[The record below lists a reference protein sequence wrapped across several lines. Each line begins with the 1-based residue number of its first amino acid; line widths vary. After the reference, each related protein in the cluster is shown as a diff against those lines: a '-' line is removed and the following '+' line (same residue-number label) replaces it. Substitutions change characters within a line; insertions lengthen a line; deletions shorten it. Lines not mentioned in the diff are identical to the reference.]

1 MRERRNRR
9 LFPLYRRIEL
19 LLLLLLV
26 LLLQYPVEVGAVRI
40 KGVAPAAV
48 DATAATA
55 TSAAHGRRLRNLAI
69 AHLAAHHAAGR
80 VL

>member
-1 MRERRNRR
+1 MRERWDRR
-9 LFPLYRRIEL
+9 LFPLYRRVKL

-26 LLLQYPVEVGAVRI
+26 LLLQYPVEVGAVRVER
-40 KGVAPAAV
+40 VAPAAV
-48 DATAATA
+48 DAAAPA
-55 TSAAHGRRLRNLAI
+55 SAAHGRRLGNLAV